1 MLGRSPLGTRL
12 VSMFRPGNVRRRNE
26 FVGFGSI
33 ACAGLG
39 GQGVMTPFR
48 FTGGHVALGGGVV
61 SGAEILVEEGRIVAI
76 RPLKGDAGAM
86 DLAGGWVLPGF
97 IDIQVNGGGGV
108 LFNHDT
114 SVEGIAA
121 IGEAHARFGTTAFL
135 PTLISAEPE
144 RIAAALDVVDAAID
158 AGVPGVVGVHIEG
171 PVLSAARKGIHDARR
186 FRRLDAELL
195 ELLTRPRRGRV
206 LVTLAPEMVSTD
218 DISALVRT
226 GVIVSAG
233 HSESPYDTMI
243 AAIDAGLSGVTHLF
257 NAMPPLSHREPGLVG
272 AALDDPRVWCG
283 LIVDDVHVARSSLR
297 IAMRCR
303 PFDRMMLVTDA
314 MPSVGADVKQFMLQ
328 GRRIDVVDGRCVYA
342 DGTLAGSDLDM
353 ASAVANSV
361 QAFDLTPDRA
371 AQLAAANPARFL
383 GLAHERGALV
393 PGLRADWVVL
403 DAALR
408 PVETQIARER
418 VVA

>member
-1 MLGRSPLGTRL
+1 
-12 VSMFRPGNVRRRNE
+12 
-26 FVGFGSI
+26 
-33 ACAGLG
+33 
-39 GQGVMTPFR
+39 MTSFR
-48 FTGGHVALGGGVV
+48 FTGGHVVLGDSVI
-61 SGAEILVEEGRIVAI
+61 SDAEIVVEGERIVAI
-76 RPLKGDAGAM
+76 RPLEDDAGAM
-86 DLAGGWVLPGF
+86 NLAGGWVLPGF

-108 LFNHDT
+108 LFNDNI
-114 SVEGIAA
+114 SVEGIAT
-121 IGEAHARFGTTAFL
+121 IGAAHARFGTTAFL

-186 FRRLDAELL
+186 FRALDAELL

-218 DISALVRT
+218 DIGTLVEA

-233 HSESPYDTMI
+233 HSESRYDTMI

-303 PFDRMMLVTDA
+303 PFERMMLVTDA
-314 MPSVGADVKQFMLQ
+314 MPAVGADVKQFMLQ
-328 GRRIDVVDGRCVYA
+328 GRRIDVADGRCVYA

-353 ASAVANSV
+353 ATAVAKSV
-361 QAFDLTPDRA
+361 EAFDLTPDRA
-371 AQLAAANPARFL
+371 AQLASTNPAQFL
-383 GLAHERGALV
+383 GLADERGALA

-403 DAALR
+403 DARLR
-408 PVETQIARER
+408 PIQTQIARVR
-418 VVA
+418 VSA